1 MSLHPFRSFGSRTA
15 ALGTAAIIGASA
27 MGAFPAAAQQALS
40 REDCRTA
47 NVIATEIYSA
57 FKARGGLST
66 EFTGGINAWLDGG
79 CAGTIKTK
87 VVLQNDE
94 AAAKILAGRIVALR
108 MAAKPAALTN

>member
-1 MSLHPFRSFGSRTA
+1 MSLHPFRSFGTRTA
-15 ALGTAAIIGASA
+15 ALATAGVLAATAI
-27 MGAFPAAAQQALS
+27 GAFPAAAQQALS
-40 REDCRTA
+40 RDDCRTA
-47 NVIATEIYSA
+47 NVIATEIYGA
-57 FKARGGLST
+57 FKTRGGLST

-108 MAAKPAALTN
+108 MAAKPAALSN